1 MVRLVY
7 PKSEIYTLMV
17 DEKLTKSKKIV
28 DVAVWLLTPLVD
40 VMKLSKQMNNL
51 DNEYYLIN
59 ENDKQ

>member
-17 DEKLTKSKKIV
+17 DEKLTKSEKIV
-28 DVAVWLLTPLVD
+28 DVTVWLLTPLVD